1 MQEYPIIRD
10 VVIILLVSVPI
21 VYVFNKFKIP
31 SIAGFLI
38 AGILIGPFGF
48 RLITEMEN
56 IEILAEIGVILL
68 LFAIGLEISLQ
79 KLIQMKRLLIIAGG
93 LQVGMTIL
101 IAGLFFY
108 LIGIP
113 LNQGIF
119 FGMLL
124 SLSSTAIV
132 LKLLDEKKELEA
144 PHGRIGVG
152 MLVFQDIAI
161 VPMILFVPLLGVAGD
176 VRIEMIG
183 LQIIVSVI
191 AITVIVVFARY
202 FIPKIIYQMDRLRIR
217 EVFTI
222 GTLLLIL
229 GTAYLTEAAGL
240 SFALGAFIAGLMISE
255 SEYSHQVFA
264 DIIPLKDAFIS
275 VFFVSIGL
283 LLNVQLLLDVPM
295 QIIGLV
301 IGIIVVKC
309 GIVVA
314 VIKFMK
320 FPMRTA
326 IITGLSLAQIGEFS
340 FVLASVGLA
349 NNVLTTEHY
358 HAFLASSIF
367 TMMLTPLLVYIAPS
381 LATKVSGMQ
390 TTSVAIRTD
399 TTDRKLKH
407 HVIIVGYGL
416 NGQNIARVLKET
428 GIPYVIIELNPET
441 VNRLTA
447 KKENVIFGDVT
458 RKETLD
464 LAHIGTARCIVFAIS
479 DPGAAATG
487 LQLSNEMN
495 PHIFTIVRARDTSN
509 IDELKHL
516 GANVVIPEEFETS
529 LQIFSKVLENYH
541 IPLNVIMQ
549 QMAILRSESY
559 QLMVKEGTD
568 ISSLTHIDEILA
580 AGITE
585 KYFVDD
591 DNPHIGQT
599 LSELNLRARTDA
611 TIIAI
616 VRDGKTITSPSPSEK
631 IRAHDTYVLVGD
643 HKSVDKA
650 IELLEGESEIA
661 E

>member
-1 MQEYPIIRD
+1 VQEYPIIRD
-10 VVIILLVSVPI
+10 IVIILLVSVPI
-21 VYVFNKFKIP
+21 VFILNKFKIP
-31 SIAGFLI
+31 SIAGFLL

-48 RLITEMEN
+48 QLITELEN

-79 KLIQMKRLLIIAGG
+79 RLIQMKRLLIIAGG
-93 LQVGMTIL
+93 LQVGLTIL
-101 IAGLFFY
+101 ITCLFFY
-108 LIGIP
+108 LIGVP
-113 LNQGIF
+113 LNQSIF

-132 LKLLDEKKELEA
+132 LKLLDEKNELEA
-144 PHGRIGVG
+144 PHGRIAVG
-152 MLVFQDIAI
+152 MLIFQDIAI
-161 VPMILFVPLLGVAGD
+161 VPMILFVPLLGIGD
-176 VRIEMIG
+176 EVRIEMIG
-183 LQIIVSVI
+183 LQIIVSLI
-191 AITVIVVFARY
+191 AVTAIVVLARY
-202 FIPKIIYQMDRLRIR
+202 LIPKIIYHMDQLRIR

-222 GTLLLIL
+222 GTLLLII
-229 GTAYLTEAAGL
+229 GTAYLTETAGL

-275 VFFVSIGL
+275 LFFVSIGL
-283 LLNVQLLLDVPM
+283 LLNVQLMLDVPM
-295 QIIGLV
+295 EIISLIIG
-301 IGIIVVKC
+301 IVVIKC
-309 GIVVA
+309 GIIVA

-326 IITGLSLAQIGEFS
+326 LITGLSLAQIGEFS

-349 NNVLTTEHY
+349 NNVLTTEYY

-367 TMMLTPLLVYIAPS
+367 TMMLTPFLVYIAPT

-390 TTSVAIRTD
+390 SMYVATRSD
-399 TTDRKLKH
+399 TTDKKLRH
-407 HVIIVGYGL
+407 HVIVVGYGL
-416 NGQNIARVLKET
+416 NGQNVARVLKET

-441 VNRLTA
+441 VNRLTG

-458 RKETLD
+458 RRETLE
-464 LAHIGTARCIVFAIS
+464 LAHIESARCIVFAIS
-479 DPGAAATG
+479 DPGATAMG
-487 LQLSNEMN
+487 LQLANRIN
-495 PHIFTIVRARDTSN
+495 LNIFTIVRARDTSN
-509 IDELKHL
+509 IEELKRL

-541 IPLNVIMQ
+541 IPVNVIMQ

-559 QLMVKEGTD
+559 QMMVKEGSG

-585 KYFVDD
+585 TYFVDD

-599 LSELNLRARTDA
+599 LSELNLRARSDA

-616 VRDGKTITSPSPSEK
+616 VRDGKTIPSPAPTEK
-631 IRAHDTYVLVGD
+631 VIAHDTYVLVGD

-650 IELLEGESEIA
+650 IQLLNGEG
-661 E
+661 

>member
-10 VVIILLVSVPI
+10 IVIILLVSVPI
-21 VYVFNKFKIP
+21 VFILNKFKIP
-31 SIAGFLI
+31 SIAGFLL

-48 RLITEMEN
+48 QLITELEN

-79 KLIQMKRLLIIAGG
+79 RLIQMKRLLIIAGG
-93 LQVGMTIL
+93 LQVGLTIL
-101 IAGLFFY
+101 ITCLFFY
-108 LIGIP
+108 LIGVP
-113 LNQGIF
+113 LNQSIF

-132 LKLLDEKKELEA
+132 LKLLDEKNELEA
-144 PHGRIGVG
+144 PHGRIAVG
-152 MLVFQDIAI
+152 MLIFQDIAI
-161 VPMILFVPLLGVAGD
+161 VPMILFVPLLGIGD
-176 VRIEMIG
+176 EVRIEMIG
-183 LQIIVSVI
+183 LQIIVSLI
-191 AITVIVVFARY
+191 AVTAIVVLARY
-202 FIPKIIYQMDRLRIR
+202 LIPKIIYHMDQLRIR

-222 GTLLLIL
+222 GTLLLII
-229 GTAYLTEAAGL
+229 GTAYLTETAGL

-275 VFFVSIGL
+275 LFFVSIGL
-283 LLNVQLLLDVPM
+283 LLNVQLMLDVPM
-295 QIIGLV
+295 EIISLIIG
-301 IGIIVVKC
+301 IVVIKC
-309 GIVVA
+309 GIIVA

-326 IITGLSLAQIGEFS
+326 LITGLSLAQIGEFS

-349 NNVLTTEHY
+349 NNVLTTEYY

-367 TMMLTPLLVYIAPS
+367 TMMLTPFLVYIAPT

-390 TTSVAIRTD
+390 SMYVATRSD
-399 TTDRKLKH
+399 TTDKKLRH
-407 HVIIVGYGL
+407 HVIVVGYGL
-416 NGQNIARVLKET
+416 NGQNVARVLKET

-441 VNRLTA
+441 VNRLTG

-458 RKETLD
+458 RRETLE
-464 LAHIGTARCIVFAIS
+464 LAHIESARCIVFAIS
-479 DPGAAATG
+479 DPGATAMG
-487 LQLSNEMN
+487 LQLANRIN
-495 PHIFTIVRARDTSN
+495 LNIFTIVRARDTSN
-509 IDELKHL
+509 IEELKRL

-541 IPLNVIMQ
+541 IPVNVIMQ

-559 QLMVKEGTD
+559 QMMVKEGSG

-585 KYFVDD
+585 TYFVDD

-599 LSELNLRARTDA
+599 LSELNLRARSDA

-616 VRDGKTITSPSPSEK
+616 VRDGKTIPSPAPTEK
-631 IRAHDTYVLVGD
+631 VIAHDTYVLVGD

-650 IELLEGESEIA
+650 IQLLNGEG
-661 E
+661 

>member
-21 VYVFNKFKIP
+21 VYILNKFKIP
-31 SIAGFLI
+31 SIAGFLL
-38 AGILIGPFGF
+38 AGVLIGPFGF
-48 RLITEMEN
+48 RLITELEH
-56 IEILAEIGVILL
+56 IEILAEIGVVLL
-68 LFAIGLEISLQ
+68 LFTIGLEISLQ
-79 KLIQMKRLLIIAGG
+79 RLIQMKRMLIIAGG
-93 LQVGMTIL
+93 LQVGLTIL
-101 IAGLFFY
+101 ITGLFFY

-113 LNQGIF
+113 LNQSIF

-132 LKLLDEKKELEA
+132 LKLLDEKKEAEA
-144 PHGRIGVG
+144 PHGRIAVG
-152 MLVFQDIAI
+152 MLIFQDIAI
-161 VPMILFVPLLGVAGD
+161 VPMILFVPFLGIAD
-176 VRIEMIG
+176 EVRIEMIG
-183 LQIIVSVI
+183 LQIIVALFAV
-191 AITVIVVFARY
+191 TVIVILARY
-202 FIPKIIYQMDRLRIR
+202 FIPKIIYFMDRLRIR

-222 GTLLLIL
+222 GTFLLIL
-229 GTAYLTEAAGL
+229 GTAYLTESMGL

-283 LLNVQLLLDVPM
+283 LLNVQLMLDVPVEIISL
-295 QIIGLV
+295 IIGIV
-301 IGIIVVKC
+301 IIKC

-314 VIKFMK
+314 VIRFMK

-326 IITGLSLAQIGEFS
+326 LITGLSLAQIGEFS
-340 FVLASVGLA
+340 FVLASVGLV
-349 NNVLTTEHY
+349 NNVLTTEYY

-367 TMMLTPLLVYIAPS
+367 TMMLTPFLMHVAPV
-381 LATKVSGMQ
+381 LATKVSRMQ
-390 TTSVAIRTD
+390 IASVATRSD
-399 TTDRKLKH
+399 TTDKKLKH
-407 HVIIVGYGL
+407 HVIVVGYGL
-416 NGQNIARVLKET
+416 NGQNITRVLKET
-428 GIPYVIIELNPET
+428 GIPYFIIELNPEM
-441 VNRLTA
+441 VNRLIG

-458 RKETLD
+458 RRETLE
-464 LAHIGTARCIVFAIS
+464 LAHIESARCIVFAIS
-479 DPGAAATG
+479 DPGATAMG
-487 LQLSNEMN
+487 LRLANRIN
-495 PHIFTIVRARDTSN
+495 PNIFTIVRTRDISN
-509 IDELKHL
+509 IEELKRL

-529 LQIFSKVLENYH
+529 LQIFRKVLENYH
-541 IPLNVIMQ
+541 IPVNVIMQ

-559 QLMVKEGTD
+559 QMMVKEGSG

-585 KYFVDD
+585 KYYVEE

-616 VRDGKTITSPSPSEK
+616 VRNGNTITSPSPSEK
-631 IRAHDTYVLVGD
+631 ITAHDTYVLVGD

-650 IELLEGESEIA
+650 IQVLNGDE
-661 E
+661 

>member
-21 VYVFNKFKIP
+21 VYILNKFKIP
-31 SIAGFLI
+31 SIAGFLL
-38 AGILIGPFGF
+38 AGVLIGPFGF
-48 RLITEMEN
+48 RLITELEH
-56 IEILAEIGVILL
+56 IEILAEIGVVLL
-68 LFAIGLEISLQ
+68 LFTIGLEISLQ
-79 KLIQMKRLLIIAGG
+79 RLIQMKRMLIIAGG
-93 LQVGMTIL
+93 LQVGLTIL
-101 IAGLFFY
+101 ITGLFFY

-113 LNQGIF
+113 LNQSIF

-132 LKLLDEKKELEA
+132 LKLLDEKKEAEA
-144 PHGRIGVG
+144 PHGRIAVG
-152 MLVFQDIAI
+152 MLIFQDIAI
-161 VPMILFVPLLGVAGD
+161 VPMILFVPLLGIAD
-176 VRIEMIG
+176 EVRIEMIG
-183 LQIIVSVI
+183 LQIIVALFAV
-191 AITVIVVFARY
+191 TVIVILARY
-202 FIPKIIYQMDRLRIR
+202 FIPKIIYFMDRLRIR

-222 GTLLLIL
+222 GTFLLIL
-229 GTAYLTEAAGL
+229 GTAYLTESMGL

-283 LLNVQLLLDVPM
+283 LLNVQLMLDVPVEIISL
-295 QIIGLV
+295 IIGIV
-301 IGIIVVKC
+301 IIKC

-314 VIKFMK
+314 VIRFMK

-326 IITGLSLAQIGEFS
+326 LITGLSLAQIGEFS
-340 FVLASVGLA
+340 FVLASVGLV
-349 NNVLTTEHY
+349 NNVLTTEYY

-367 TMMLTPLLVYIAPS
+367 TMMLTPFLMHVAPV
-381 LATKVSGMQ
+381 LATKVSRMQ
-390 TTSVAIRTD
+390 IASVATRSD
-399 TTDRKLKH
+399 TTDKKLKH
-407 HVIIVGYGL
+407 HVIVVGYGL
-416 NGQNIARVLKET
+416 NGQNITRVLKET
-428 GIPYVIIELNPET
+428 GIPYFIIELNPEM
-441 VNRLTA
+441 VNRLIG

-458 RKETLD
+458 RRETLE
-464 LAHIGTARCIVFAIS
+464 LAHIESARCIVFAIS
-479 DPGAAATG
+479 DPGATAMG
-487 LQLSNEMN
+487 LRLANRIN
-495 PHIFTIVRARDTSN
+495 PNIFTIVRTRDISN
-509 IDELKHL
+509 IEELKRL

-529 LQIFSKVLENYH
+529 LQIFRKVLENYH
-541 IPLNVIMQ
+541 IPVNVIMQ

-559 QLMVKEGTD
+559 QMMVKEGSG

-585 KYFVDD
+585 KYYVEE

-616 VRDGKTITSPSPSEK
+616 VRNGNTITSPSPSEK
-631 IRAHDTYVLVGD
+631 ITAHDTYVLVGD

-650 IELLEGESEIA
+650 IQVLNGDE
-661 E
+661 

>member
-10 VVIILLVSVPI
+10 IVIILLVSVPI
-21 VYVFNKFKIP
+21 VFILNKFKIP
-31 SIAGFLI
+31 SIAGFLL

-48 RLITEMEN
+48 QLITELEN

-79 KLIQMKRLLIIAGG
+79 RLIQMKRLLIIAGG
-93 LQVGMTIL
+93 LQVGLTIL
-101 IAGLFFY
+101 ITCLFFY
-108 LIGIP
+108 LIGVP
-113 LNQGIF
+113 LNQSIF

-132 LKLLDEKKELEA
+132 LKLLDEKNELEA
-144 PHGRIGVG
+144 PHGRIAVG
-152 MLVFQDIAI
+152 MLIFQDIAI
-161 VPMILFVPLLGVAGD
+161 VPMILFVPLLGIGD
-176 VRIEMIG
+176 EVRIEMIG
-183 LQIIVSVI
+183 LQIIVSLI
-191 AITVIVVFARY
+191 AVTAIVVLARY
-202 FIPKIIYQMDRLRIR
+202 LIPKIIYHMDQLRIR

-222 GTLLLIL
+222 GTLLLII
-229 GTAYLTEAAGL
+229 GTAYLTETAGL

-275 VFFVSIGL
+275 LFFVSIGL
-283 LLNVQLLLDVPM
+283 LLNVQLMLDVPM
-295 QIIGLV
+295 EIISLIIG
-301 IGIIVVKC
+301 IVVIKC
-309 GIVVA
+309 GIIVA

-326 IITGLSLAQIGEFS
+326 LITGLSLAQIVEFS

-349 NNVLTTEHY
+349 NNVLTTEYY

-367 TMMLTPLLVYIAPS
+367 TMMLTPFLVYIAPT

-390 TTSVAIRTD
+390 SMYVATRSD
-399 TTDRKLKH
+399 TTDKKLRH
-407 HVIIVGYGL
+407 HVIVVGYGL
-416 NGQNIARVLKET
+416 NGQNVARVLKET

-441 VNRLTA
+441 VNRLTG

-458 RKETLD
+458 RRETLE
-464 LAHIGTARCIVFAIS
+464 LAHIESARCIVFAIS
-479 DPGAAATG
+479 DPGATAMG
-487 LQLSNEMN
+487 LQLANRIN
-495 PHIFTIVRARDTSN
+495 LNIFTIVRARDTSN
-509 IDELKHL
+509 IEELKRL

-541 IPLNVIMQ
+541 IPVNVIMQ

-559 QLMVKEGTD
+559 QMMVKEGSG

-585 KYFVDD
+585 TYFVDD

-599 LSELNLRARTDA
+599 LSELNLRARSDA

-616 VRDGKTITSPSPSEK
+616 VRDGKTIPSPAPTEK
-631 IRAHDTYVLVGD
+631 VIAHDTYVLVGD

-650 IELLEGESEIA
+650 IQLLNGEG
-661 E
+661 